1 MKELNLRILKMCE
14 KILPNTRM
22 ANNAE
27 LKKLLEDIRNHLE
40 GEK

>member
-27 LKKLLEDIRNHLE
+27 LMKLLEDIRNHLE

>member
-22 ANNAE
+22 ANNTE
-27 LKKLLEDIRNHLE
+27 LKKLLEDIRNQLE
-40 GEK
+40 GDK